1 MKENRYDDPVF
12 FEKYSQ
18 MSRSRE
24 GLKAAGE
31 WSALEPL
38 LPDFRGK
45 AVLDLG
51 CGYGWHAKYAADHG
65 ARRVV
70 ASDISRR
77 MLERARKIN
86 RHPTIF
92 YRQEAFEDAEYRPGG
107 FDVVLCSLMLH
118 YLSSYDQFLDKVTR
132 WLKPG
137 GQLIYTVEHPVF
149 TAAGSQD
156 WEYDETTGAIRC
168 FPVDQYYLEGERDAV
183 FLGEHVTKYHRTL
196 TTYLEG
202 LLRRGY
208 TLEHVVEPQP
218 TEEMVRTVPGMADE
232 LRRPMMLIVSA
243 RRGGRKGGQPGGHGM

>member
-1 MKENRYDDPVF
+1 MKTSRYDDETF
-12 FEKYSQ
+12 FQKYGQ
-18 MSRSRE
+18 MDRSRL
-24 GLKAAGE
+24 GLAGAGE
-31 WSALEPL
+31 WETLEPL

-70 ASDISRR
+70 ASDISQR

-92 YRQEAFEDAEYRPGG
+92 YRQEAFEDAEYRLGG
-107 FDVVLCSLMLH
+107 FDV
-118 YLSSYDQFLDKVTR
+118 DQFLDKVTR

-168 FPVDQYYLEGERDAV
+168 FPVDRYYLEGERDAV

-218 TEEMVRTVPGMADE
+218 TEEMVRTIPGMADE